1 MGRCYRWKLSLN
13 PSRSCGQCISIC
25 KRPAWPRSLYLL
37 PTLRFSTSCRFDAI
51 ILGSKSG
58 FSLSPIV
65 STTLPSPIPNSWII
79 SWGVSYGGSPS
90 PQVMAFNPK
99 LIDFSMR
106 VGPGSHELNPLFR
119 STLRR
124 IATGRVFFATAPWKP
139 CLVIRTSW
147 PSPMKRPTFAST
159 CPSDLRIIPMEEQ

>member
-1 MGRCYRWKLSLN
+1 MIRCYRWKLSLN
-13 PSRSCGQCISIC
+13 PLNPSRSCGLNASAFQSAEKDLPDRGLYIFCLLCASQHL
-25 KRPAWPRSLYLL
+25 AALMRSFWAVQQL
-37 PTLRFSTSCRFDAI
+37 P
-51 ILGSKSG
+51 
-58 FSLSPIV
+58 
-65 STTLPSPIPNSWII
+65 TLPSPIPNSWIV
-79 SWGVSYGGSPS
+79 SWGVYGGSPS

-106 VGPGSHELNPLFR
+106 VGPGSHELNPFFR
-119 STLRR
+119 RR